1 MEIKILPA
9 NNGDCIIVYSDD
21 RAIVIDGGYGFTY
34 TNFLK
39 PELEGFVSQGGHVSL
54 LVVTHIDKDHI
65 SGIIKM
71 LREQQ
76 QVHTV
81 DIHNIWHNSYRHLQ
95 NTDMIIVSD
104 IEEDVNV
111 HDICIEGGKGIQDA
125 NAFQG
130 STLASLI
137 LKSGIAWNSQFKG
150 NAVNTDTRQEV
161 DIEGFSINL
170 LSPNTN
176 CLEELKIEWYTE
188 LFKKG
193 ILQTSHSSEYWD
205 DAFEFLLSKDKP
217 AFISRRRN
225 AGSVFDIENLLKTKY
240 VPDTSVTNISSIAFV
255 LEYEGKRILFLGD
268 SASETIVEQLKKIY
282 PDAQC
287 PIWFDMV
294 KLAHHGSFYNSSP
307 EFFNLV
313 DSDKWVI
320 STDGSTYDHPDQETL
335 AHIIASTRE
344 RRRTIYFNYSL
355 QKAVLLATIDNLGA
369 EIVIAKEQSCTIIT
383 L

>member
-9 NNGDCIIVYSDD
+9 NNGDCIIIYSDD
-21 RAIVIDGGYGFTY
+21 RAIVIDGGYGLTY

-39 PELEGFVSQGGHVSL
+39 PELESFVSQGGHVSL

-76 QVHTV
+76 QVHTI

-104 IEEDVNV
+104 KEEDVNV
-111 HDICIEGGKGIQDA
+111 HDICIEGNEGIQDA
-125 NAFQG
+125 NAVQG

-137 LKSGIAWNSQFKG
+137 LRSGIAWNSQFNG
-150 NAVNTDTRQEV
+150 NAVNANIRQEI
-161 DIEGFSINL
+161 DIEDFSIKL
-170 LSPNTN
+170 LSPTTN

-193 ILQTSHSSEYWD
+193 IFQTSHSNEYWD

-217 AFISRRRN
+217 AFISQRRN
-225 AGSVFDIENLLKTKY
+225 AGSVFDMENLLKTKY
-240 VPDTSVTNISSIAFV
+240 IPDTSVTNGSSIAFV
-255 LEYEGKRILFLGD
+255 LEEKGKRMLFLGD

-282 PDAQC
+282 SDAQR

-294 KLAHHGSFYNSSP
+294 KLAHHGSFNNSCP

-320 STDGSTYDHPDQETL
+320 STDGSIYDHPDQETL
-335 AHIIASTRE
+335 AYIIALTRKN
-344 RRRTIYFNYSL
+344 RRTIYFNYSL
-355 QKAVLLATIDNLGA
+355 QKAMLLASINNLGA
-369 EIVIAKEQSCTIIT
+369 EIVTPKEQPYTIIT